1 MTDKLVT
8 IATYHF
14 VGEAQMAKLTLAA
27 KGIDC
32 FLADE
37 FMSTY
42 LPIIMGGI
50 RLQVRESEAARA
62 KEILRQAEEGAAA
75 EENESSDSGRE

>member
-1 MTDKLVT
+1 MAERLVT
-8 IATYHF
+8 IAKYHF
-14 VGEAQMAKLTLAA
+14 VDKAQMAKLTLAA

-42 LPIIMGGI
+42 LPIAMGGI
-50 RLQVRESEAARA
+50 RLQVWESEAERA
-62 KEILRQAEEGAAA
+62 KEVLREWEASAAA
-75 EENESSDSGRE
+75 EENESTDSGRE